1 MKTVKTIVSI
11 IVLAIIATSVFV
23 WSGFYNI
30 GADAPH
36 WSVTYSVLTVAR
48 NRSITVHASGIEVP
62 DLDDPQLVAMGAGHY
77 SEMCTGCHLAPG
89 MDSSELREG
98 LYPRPPVLYKSGI
111 KDPAKAFWIIKHG
124 IKMTA
129 MPAWGASHSDQAIW
143 TIVAFLKKLPELSP
157 AQYKTMTANTHDS
170 D

>member
-1 MKTVKTIVSI
+1 MK
-11 IVLAIIATSVFV
+11 
-23 WSGFYNI
+23 
-30 GADAPH
+30 D
-36 WSVTYSVLTVAR
+36 
-48 NRSITVHASGIEVP
+48 
-62 DLDDPQLVAMGAGHY
+62 
-77 SEMCTGCHLAPG
+77 
-89 MDSSELREG
+89 SELRQG
-98 LYPRPPVLYKSGI
+98 LYPLPPNLSQVRVDP
-111 KDPAKAFWIIKHG
+111 KDAFWIIKHG